1 MKQLDEIDPGIVARG
16 SVAVDRGHVLEVDE
30 FVKIQRD
37 LEAEVKR
44 IITLPTKA
52 ERAAGVAEFGV
63 DHRQRLVML
72 HREVP
77 NVVDAI
83 FVRLG
88 GGPGLDKAARE
99 LKNSIVKESKGV
111 AFSLH
116 HGGRDSLSTT
126 NFVTEIEGVRHVFAV
141 PERYACSERGV
152 TEFVQTGQNGV
163 TDRKV
168 THRPIVITRSF
179 RELNGSASWVEVS
192 WANTTA
198 GWTSRRV
205 SRAAISS
212 ARELVALA
220 AFGAPVHSENA
231 AQIVRWLAEF
241 ESANPSTASATVS
254 TRCGWQHGT
263 RDFLVGA
270 EHVARPGAEPVELFT
285 DDDPGLEQVARAF
298 RPSGTWQGWLDALE
312 GVSDQP
318 VPWAVLY
325 ASCAAPLLE
334 VLGAPNFILD
344 VHGVSGHG
352 KTTVLRLGASVWGSP
367 EDGRAI
373 YSWAATPTAIER
385 TLGALSGMA
394 VCLDESN
401 RVPLRD
407 RPQIASIAYMIGNGS
422 GKARGTIKGTQR
434 RIEFRTVVLST
445 GEASISSYTE
455 DEGVRGRCLPVYGAP
470 LANAEQA
477 EALRVALG
485 MHHGHLGLRLVR
497 FLVDQSEAGFSDLQ
511 DRYEVAKATFAGS
524 GDPMVRR
531 GAQYLAAMWV
541 GAHVAHELG
550 VPKPRCSVWAF
561 MREQVKFGAT
571 AADRPLSAARDLF
584 GWALASGRIAQ
595 SQAEREPPPGGWLGR
610 FECPETWRWVALV
623 PDAVKGWLKTHG
635 HEPEAILR
643 QWADRGVVLGST
655 GHLTV
660 PIRLPGQ
667 GFASRLLKFDR
678 AKLEEH
684 GILSKSD
691 DG

>member
-1 MKQLDEIDPGIVARG
+1 MKQLDEIEPAVVARG

-52 ERAAGVAEFGV
+52 DRAAGVAEFGV

-88 GGPGLDKAARE
+88 GGPGLDKAARD
-99 LKNSIVKESKGV
+99 LKTSIVKESKGV
-111 AFSLH
+111 DFSLH
-116 HGGRDSLSTT
+116 RGGAGSLTT
-126 NFVTEIEGVRHVFAV
+126 TDFVAEIDGARHVFSV

-152 TEFVQTGQNGV
+152 TEFVGQKDGGV
-163 TDRKV
+163 SDRKV
-168 THRPIVITRSF
+168 CHRPIVITRSF
-179 RELNGSASWVEVS
+179 RELHGAASWVEVS
-192 WANTTA
+192 WANTTT

-263 RDFLVGA
+263 RDFLVGS

-312 GVSDQP
+312 GVADQA

-434 RIEFRTVVLST
+434 RIEFHAVVLST
-445 GEASISSYTE
+445 GEASIASYTE
-455 DEGVRGRCLPVYGAP
+455 DEGVRGRCIPLYGAP
-470 LANAEQA
+470 MAGADQA
-477 EALRVALG
+477 EALRVAVSE
-485 MHHGHLGLRLVR
+485 HHGHLGLRLVR
-497 FLVDQSEAGFSDLQ
+497 FLVELDEAGRAKLQ
-511 DRYEVAKATFAGS
+511 DRYEVAKRQFGQTD
-524 GDPMVRR
+524 DPKVRR
-531 GAQYLAAMWV
+531 AAQYLAAML
-541 GAHVAHELG
+541 VAAEVIHGLG
-550 VPKPRCSVWAF
+550 VPKPRVNVWAF
-561 MREQVKFGAT
+561 LREQVRFAAT
-571 AADRPLSAARDLF
+571 SADRPLSAARDLF
-584 GWALASGRIAQ
+584 GWVLASGRIAE
-595 SQAEREPPPGGWLGR
+595 SQAERDVPPGGWLGR
-610 FECPETWRWVALV
+610 LECPVTWRWIALV
-623 PDAVKGWLKTHG
+623 PDAVKGWLKSHG

-643 QWADRGVVLGST
+643 QWADRGVLIGST
-655 GHLTV
+655 GHLAVTV
-660 PIRLPGQ
+660 RLPGS
-667 GFASRLLKFDR
+667 GVAARMLKFDR

-684 GILSKSD
+684 GILAKND

>member
-1 MKQLDEIDPGIVARG
+1 MKQLDEIDPAVVARG

-37 LEAEVKR
+37 LEAEVRR

-52 ERAAGVAEFGV
+52 DRAAGVAEFGV

-88 GGPGLDKAARE
+88 GGPGLDKTARE
-99 LKNSIVKESKGV
+99 LKTSIVKESKGV
-111 AFSLH
+111 DFSLH
-116 HGGRDSLSTT
+116 RGGAGSLTT
-126 NFVTEIEGVRHVFAV
+126 TDFVTEIEGVRHVFTV

-152 TEFVQTGQNGV
+152 TEFVGQKDGGV
-163 TDRKV
+163 SDRKV
-168 THRPIVITRSF
+168 CHRPIVITRSF
-179 RELNGSASWVEVS
+179 RELHGAASWVEVS
-192 WANTTA
+192 WANTTT

-270 EHVARPGAEPVELFT
+270 QHVARPGAEPVELFT

-312 GVSDQP
+312 GVSDQA

-422 GKARGTIKGTQR
+422 GKARGTIRGTQR

-445 GEASISSYTE
+445 GEASIASYTE

-623 PDAVKGWLKTHG
+623 PDAVKGWLKTHA

-643 QWADRGVVLGST
+643 QWADRGLIVGSS

-684 GILSKSD
+684 GILAKSD